1 MIEEKPHWLLGQ
13 WQGIF
18 TDADREAWSTVV
30 NVDQDRPFTGRILML
45 NQKRPEIWQHATLSN
60 IVMVDRRLRASVEFS
75 DYPVRFPGDEKEYA
89 ETAGTF
95 AAKMSG
101 DVKFIGVGGVPF
113 ALSFE
118 VTLASTGPARTR
130 GVLKGLHI
138 ERRKEDVSAPGDAVS
153 WREFISW
160 VESEPSGDDCPWV
173 FRGQRDSSW
182 PLVSTFHRHPAGRRD
197 IIRFRHEDLPRLQAA
212 VKETTGRLYR
222 LDVKEDYEA
231 LLSIA
236 QHHDYPTPLLDW
248 TESPHIAAYFALRH
262 REPTETRQW
271 RIYAFN
277 ATKFIEAR
285 VMSEKAVLEAPHLF
299 LYITRASQLDNVR
312 ARAQKS
318 VFILSSVADIEWF
331 ADDYPVPLLLRRFD
345 LPAEDAPQALSALRR
360 LGITGSSLFPPDSHS
375 SRCAEV
381 CSDLKAKFFTSA
393 Q

>member
-1 MIEEKPHWLLGQ
+1 MTAPG
-13 WQGIF
+13 F
-18 TDADREAWSTVV
+18 FVV
-30 NVDQDRPFTGRILML
+30 SEIRVGRSYLPFT
-45 NQKRPEIWQHATLSN
+45 ATL
-60 IVMVDRRLRASVEFS
+60 R
-75 DYPVRFPGDEKEYA
+75 
-89 ETAGTF
+89 
-95 AAKMSG
+95 
-101 DVKFIGVGGVPF
+101 
-113 ALSFE
+113 
-118 VTLASTGPARTR
+118 
-130 GVLKGLHI
+130 
-138 ERRKEDVSAPGDAVS
+138 
-153 WREFISW
+153 
-160 VESEPSGDDCPWV
+160 
-173 FRGQRDSSW
+173 
-182 PLVSTFHRHPAGRRD
+182 
-197 IIRFRHEDLPRLQAA
+197 AA
-212 VKETTGRLYR
+212 VTSFVSGTKTCRVCKPQSKKQQG
-222 LDVKEDYEA
+222 DSIGSIVKEDYEA